1 MARSAELARAGV
13 RPAAIGRE
21 ATREAL
27 PAGRGQ
33 RQEGEPLS
41 VESLQV
47 TVHGMQLRLLSAG
60 HGWPLLLLHGLGGGA
75 DEWLEVLPRLAARFR
90 AIAIDAPGHGLSEKP
105 RTFAYDVPS
114 YARTLLGVMDAL
126 GIRRAPLVAVSG
138 GGVVAL
144 TVALTHP
151 ERVSKLVLVDAAG
164 LGREVAWSYRL
175 ATLPLAGYALRRIG
189 RRGIER
195 LGRRLCRLPERLP
208 DGWVERRLRLWREPG
223 AVEAFVATARAGI
236 SLRGQ
241 RVHYASRLREIQH
254 PTLLVWGRNDP
265 IIPVAHALAAAK
277 ALPNA
282 RLHIFEDCGHV
293 PLWEYPEAFTR
304 VVLEFL
310 LG

>member
-1 MARSAELARAGV
+1 MLRGASLASSEETA
-13 RPAAIGRE
+13 
-21 ATREAL
+21 
-27 PAGRGQ
+27 PAGARPVASGLAGA
-33 RQEGEPLS
+33 GEPRTIA
-41 VESLQV
+41 VESHLV
-47 TVHGMQLRLLSAG
+47 VVHGLQLRLLSAG

-75 DEWLEVLPRLAARFR
+75 DEWLEVLPRLGARFR
-90 AIAIDAPGHGLSEKP
+90 AMALDAPGHGLSEKP

-189 RRGIER
+189 RRSIER
-195 LGRRLCRLPERLP
+195 LGRRLCRRPERLP
-208 DGWVERRLRLWREPG
+208 EGWVERRLRLWREPG

-241 RVHYASRLREIQH
+241 RVHYAGRLHEIRH
-254 PTLLVWGRNDP
+254 PTLLIWGRDDP
-265 IIPVAHALAAAK
+265 IIPVAHAIAAAR

-282 RLHIFEDCGHV
+282 RLHIFENCGHV
-293 PLWEYPEAFTR
+293 PLWEYPDAFAQL
-304 VVLEFL
+304 VLEFL
-310 LG
+310 LD